1 MFSGEKELERTLS
14 THFLMK
20 ILEIVNQL
28 KREKKGLGYSSVVQ
42 GFPSMCKTL
51 GSVPKMSSKESKLL
65 LPVSREHR
73 SNKNS
78 SLN

>member
-1 MFSGEKELERTLS
+1 MFSGEKRLERTLS

-42 GFPSMCKTL
+42 VFPSMCKTL
-51 GSVPKMSSKESKLL
+51 GSVPKFQA
-65 LPVSREHR
+65 
-73 SNKNS
+73 KNQNYCFLS
-78 SLN
+78 QGNIDLTRILG